1 MRKKILSLDFDGVCH
16 RYTTPWAG
24 PTVIA
29 DGPVA
34 GLYPFLLA
42 MDKEFIIE
50 IYSTRSETGAGRLAM
65 AGWLRKHAIDYANNA
80 AYTKTELSHLI
91 DVVGRVVFPAS
102 KPKAFVG
109 LDDRIMTFEGIWP
122 PLERLLNWKPW
133 NKRTSGKLYVNLECS
148 REDFYDLKELLR
160 KAGHNLGELSMSMT
174 ERRKMEAF
182 ARLHDQIRDQEFP
195 DV

>member
-1 MRKKILSLDFDGVCH
+1 MSKKTLSLDFDGVCH
-16 RYTTPWAG
+16 RYITPWGG
-24 PTVIA
+24 PTTIS
-29 DGPVA
+29 DGAVA
-34 GLYPFLLA
+34 GLFPFLVRV
-42 MDKEFIIE
+42 DKEFVVE

-65 AGWLRKHAIDYANNA
+65 AGWLKKQAIDFANNA
-80 AYTKTELSHLI
+80 AYTKAEFNHLI
-91 DVVGRVVFPAS
+91 DVVGRVQFPAS

-109 LDDRIMTFEGIWP
+109 LDDRILTFEGIWP
-122 PLERLLNWKPW
+122 PLERLLNWRPW
-133 NKRTSGKLYVNLECS
+133 NKRTSGKLHVTFECS

-160 KAGHNLGELSMSMT
+160 KAGHNPGELSMSMT